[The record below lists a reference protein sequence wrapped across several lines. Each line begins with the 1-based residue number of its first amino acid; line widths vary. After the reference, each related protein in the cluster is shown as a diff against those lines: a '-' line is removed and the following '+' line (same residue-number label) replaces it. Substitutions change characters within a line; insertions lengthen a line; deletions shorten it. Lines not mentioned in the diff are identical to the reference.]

1 MVYNISVTF
10 LHLVEGVMYL
20 EFADNHGKKYIR
32 VCETIRVTDEVTH
45 KSKTK
50 KKTIQN
56 IGPVA
61 RFDDGKPDF
70 IARLKASFESGRPII
85 EELRPY
91 VSKEVKQEI
100 YNIRLVEGTDE
111 CIGSPKLVSNLL
123 LEKMFEELDLSQ
135 LIRSY
140 KNRYEASYDVYGFL
154 KLLVF
159 SRLLDPSSKWATVQ
173 KRVNYALPIIKDE
186 MQEFSVYNCL
196 DFIYEHRRAIF
207 NRINST
213 MIRNYHR
220 TTDRI
225 YYDVTNFF
233 FATDEGDADEEMP
246 DGNIKS
252 GLRKPGV
259 SKEHRK
265 SPIVQMGL
273 LMDEQGIPISCECF
287 PGNTLDQMTL
297 SAAFRSSVDTVS
309 SNDNRFIYVCD
320 KGIGKGESIGYAIAN
335 GLGYLTSRTVRGSS
349 KEEKDWILDENGY
362 VSVSSGFKYKT
373 RIIKK
378 KTTVNGTTHEYAE
391 KVLTYWSEKFFKKE
405 IAEKADFY
413 AFMQE
418 FIKNPNGFRVSKT
431 QLATLRKYIK
441 PEFINKKTG
450 EVTKSSDLTAVLDVE
465 KLKKDYSLLGYY
477 TLVTSEIHMD
487 DMEIIN
493 TYGNLVGIEE
503 QFRIMKSTLDAR
515 PVFVR
520 KPEHII
526 AHLDICVLALI
537 LIRLIQRQLKEK
549 FSELVDNNMLFCD
562 GLSADRIQ
570 SALNKWKIEKLG
582 DTYFRFCDID
592 DPDLSMILRSFGV
605 NIEKKCYRLN
615 EIRQLKSKI
624 EMST

>member
-1 MVYNISVTF
+1 
-10 LHLVEGVMYL
+10 MYL

-173 KRVNYALPIIKDE
+173 KRVNYALPIIKGE
-186 MQEFSVYNCL
+186 IQEFSVYNCL

-450 EVTKSSDLTAVLDVE
+450 EVTKSS
-465 KLKKDYSLLGYY
+465 
-477 TLVTSEIHMD
+477 
-487 DMEIIN
+487 
-493 TYGNLVGIEE
+493 E